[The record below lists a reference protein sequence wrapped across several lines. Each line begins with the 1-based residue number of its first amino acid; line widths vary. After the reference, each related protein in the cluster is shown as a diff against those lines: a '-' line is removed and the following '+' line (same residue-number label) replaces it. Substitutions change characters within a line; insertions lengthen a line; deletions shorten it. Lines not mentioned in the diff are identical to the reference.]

1 MKIGQH
7 VTVDDVKKLTP
18 QEYEWFRK
26 ALKAMGHRISGNS
39 GNYEMIG
46 LVETYTHSV
55 LLLNHDGNLIWG
67 TYHSASR
74 FHYEEILSLVAV
86 GMMV

>member
-1 MKIGQH
+1 MKIGQY

-26 ALKAMGHRISGNS
+26 ALKAMGHRVADHR
-39 GNYEMIG
+39 GNYIMLS
-46 LVETYTHSV
+46 LVRNYATAA
-55 LLLNHDGNLIWG
+55 LLLNHDGDLEWAPYNS
-67 TYHSASR
+67 YSR
-74 FHYEEILSLVAV
+74 FHYEEILPLVAV

>member
-1 MKIGQH
+1 MKIGQY
-7 VTVDDVKKLTP
+7 VTVDDVKKLTR

-26 ALKAMGHRISGNS
+26 SLKAMGHRIADHN

-46 LVETYTHSV
+46 FVETYIHSV
-55 LLLNHDGNLIWG
+55 LLLNHDSNLVWG
-67 TYHSASR
+67 TYHSDSR
-74 FHYEEILSLVAV
+74 FHYDEILSLVAI

>member
-1 MKIGQH
+1 MKIGQY

-26 ALKAMGHRISGNS
+26 ALKAMGHRIAGYL

-46 LVETYTHSV
+46 FVETYTPSV
-55 LLLNHDGNLIWG
+55 LLLNHEGNLVWEH
-67 TYHSASR
+67 YHSDSR
-74 FHYEEILSLVAV
+74 FHYEEILSLIAV

>member
-26 ALKAMGHRISGNS
+26 ALKAMGHRIAGHL

-46 LVETYTHSV
+46 IDGIHTTA
-55 LLLNHDGNLIWG
+55 LLLNHDGNLVWCP
-67 TYHSASR
+67 YHSASR